1 MVFVLANIELILSAV
16 GLLMIVLVPA
26 IVSPKPENLWEV
38 TAITAILV
46 GFIHGLI
53 FWLVRRRQRIVR
65 AQLLDDLRTVLADV
79 VNNQLIALRLNARRY
94 LQHLTGLLT

>member
-26 IVSPKPENLWEV
+26 IVSPKPENFWEV

-53 FWLVRRRQRIVR
+53 FWLVRRQRIVR